1 VNTPAN
7 RPDCREALRDL
18 MSDALLRGDPEAMH
32 ELIVRVLRRVHQTA
46 RDLNSP
52 SDARVILE
60 VAHSFADELATT
72 NPQFD
77 RIGFIEAATDGATP

>member
-1 VNTPAN
+1 MTTPAN

-32 ELIVRVLRRVHQTA
+32 ELILRVLRRLHEA
-46 RDLNSP
+46 ADALDDP
-52 SDARVILE
+52 SDARVIFD
-60 VAHSFADELATT
+60 VAHAFAEELAAA

-77 RIGFIEAATDGATP
+77 RIGFIKAATNGVAP